1 MASANL
7 SAASPQVVSWLT
19 TIDILNSGSAK
30 SGVGI
35 VPSARIRRNVG
46 PKLIRAFKDVLNVA
60 TMSRKQDIAITN
72 IILSF
77 GQIMLVSQKSLV
89 MILERC
95 AAAVSTGLLH
105 CTWSAYGP
113 KQTS

>member
-1 MASANL
+1 
-7 SAASPQVVSWLT
+7 
-19 TIDILNSGSAK
+19 
-30 SGVGI
+30 
-35 VPSARIRRNVG
+35 
-46 PKLIRAFKDVLNVA
+46 
-60 TMSRKQDIAITN
+60 MSRKQDIAITN
-72 IILSF
+72 IMLPF

-113 KQTS
+113 SVWTGRALQGENDDLEKVGLALLYPAH